1 MRWEVKLISTRVQS
15 TVRHYYRPNAGD
27 WHGSRGKTLI
37 ANGSNNSSALITGRY
52 RNTDDFDVCVPVD
65 YYYY

>member
-1 MRWEVKLISTRVQS
+1 L
-15 TVRHYYRPNAGD
+15 
-27 WHGSRGKTLI
+27 HGSRGKTLI